1 MMKTRVAADGV
12 SRFQPSQ
19 SLAGTVEHPAAKS
32 SAKPSIVQ
40 VAYLVISC
48 VPFAQDFDG
57 SGESGRPFGRS
68 ARLIGFDV
76 GEGQKACDSDDA
88 RQCHPLPGEKEGQH
102 RLTLPI
108 RDGWS

>member
-1 MMKTRVAADGV
+1 MIKARVCGAGV
-12 SRFQPSQ
+12 SRFQPSH

-32 SAKPSIVQ
+32 SAKASIVQ
-40 VAYLVISC
+40 VAYLVIGC

-57 SGESGRPFGRS
+57 SGESGLPFGRS
-68 ARLIGFDV
+68 TRLIGFDV
-76 GEGQKACDSDDA
+76 GKGQKASDSNDGHQ
-88 RQCHPLPGEKEGQH
+88 RCPLLGEKEGQH